1 VHHEFER
8 NAAGAWSWYGDQ
20 ARQIA
25 GHAAQPGGPLTVF
38 WAGDVSGER
47 LRDFVS
53 NAATALTHLGVHAQR
68 FATVLLTDSDE
79 IQLENDKT
87 PEFPDATAKDAGF
100 VRFEFGPAGEAPD
113 VLVRDHAFAAWAR
126 LDHPASDELD
136 AIGIYCAPGDMR
148 LLRHEIAQL
157 VRETSHSH
165 LPADFVADVLARL
178 EADLGVRT
186 AR

>member
-1 VHHEFER
+1 MHHEFER

-53 NAATALTHLGVHAQR
+53 NAATALTDMGVHTQR

-79 IQLENDKT
+79 IQLEDDRSPVF
-87 PEFPDATAKDAGF
+87 PEAPPKDAGF
-100 VRFEFGPAGEAPD
+100 VRFEFGAASEAPD
-113 VLVRDHAFAAWAR
+113 VLIRDHAFAAWAR

-148 LLRHEIAQL
+148 LLRDQIARL
-157 VRETSHSH
+157 VRETSHFH
-165 LPADFVADVLARL
+165 LPADFVTDVLARL
-178 EADLGVRT
+178 EADLGERA